1 MIPFFV
7 DLASSGQVGQFL
19 STRHCAFRLSDH
31 EVTTLKLVRLSG
43 VKSLR
48 DWPEFCDFAYHSDDW
63 EALVALH
70 LVRAVGK
77 FATRLLSI
85 MPGILGIDLS
95 LGPRVWRALSC
106 CPVVIATFAGARV

>member
-43 VKSLR
+43 VKPSR
-48 DWPEFCDFAYHSDDW
+48 DWPEFHDLAHNSRDW
-63 EALVALH
+63 KALVALH
-70 LVRAVGK
+70 LVRTVRK
-77 FATRLLSI
+77 FATRLFLVV
-85 MPGILGIDLS
+85 PGILGIDLS